1 MTFSLEDYFQQQA
14 QQQHYIIDA
23 IQQHAIKQLSHLSSL
38 LCSGKK
44 IRTPPS
50 YYLYGPVGRGKSW
63 LLNIFFEGIP
73 ITEKKRFHF
82 HSFFRQLHQKIFH
95 HSTHKDSLH
104 QALDELLEH
113 CKLLC
118 FDEFHVHDIG
128 DAMLI
133 SRLFK
138 ALFERKIAVITTSN
152 YSPRDLLPNPLY
164 HERFLPAIKLIE
176 KQMMMIN
183 IAGETDYRTLPQVKK
198 QGFTAG
204 YYITPASIEQR
215 QQLSLPEYNE
225 QTISIQVGN
234 RELTPVHYSDN
245 TILFNFEDICEGNTA
260 SMDYLILSETFDIW
274 IIDNVPLLN
283 KTSIGVQQR
292 FINLI
297 DILYDQNKCLYL
309 LANHSLE
316 QTLADTAIGDMAR
329 THSRLNQL
337 QKC

>member
-1 MTFSLEDYFQQQA
+1 MIFSLEDYFQQQA
-14 QQQHYIIDA
+14 QQQQYIIDK
-23 IQQHAIKQLSHLSSL
+23 IQLQTIKQLSYLSEL

-44 IRTPPS
+44 IKKPAS

-82 HSFFRQLHQKIFH
+82 HSFFRQLHQKIFQY
-95 HSTHKDSLH
+95 STHKDSLN

-128 DAMLI
+128 DAMLM
-133 SRLFK
+133 SQLFK

-152 YSPRDLLPNPLY
+152 YSPRELLPNPLY

-176 KQMMMIN
+176 KHMTIIN
-183 IAGETDYRTLPQVKK
+183 IAGETDYRTLPQAKK

-215 QQLSLPEYNE
+215 QQLSLPEYNA
-225 QTISIQVGN
+225 QTISLQVGN
-234 RELTPVHYSDN
+234 RTLAPVYYSDN

-260 SMDYLILSETFDIW
+260 SMDYLILTETFNTW

-283 KTSIGVQQR
+283 KTSIGAQQR

-309 LANHSLE
+309 LAHYSLQ
-316 QTLADTAIGDMAR
+316 QTLANAAISDMVR
-329 THSRLNQL
+329 TQSRLNQL